1 VIAIGAEAPHPVIFI
16 ERSAH
21 LRHHPGQ
28 IAFPGGG
35 IDPAD
40 QGDIARTALRE
51 LAEETAIAPER
62 VRLVGRLD
70 DVRGRVNPFIIT
82 PFVGIVAP
90 GPPPVPDGGETIAV
104 FTPPLAALLAP
115 GAVHQ
120 GTERLGAYG
129 IETWI
134 FDWEGMHVWG
144 VTGRILATFVET
156 VRAGGALRT
165 ALEETGVYGSST

>member
-1 VIAIGAEAPHPVIFI
+1 VIAIGSAPPHPVLFI

-40 QGDIARTALRE
+40 EGDIARTALRE
-51 LAEETAIAPER
+51 LAEETGIAPER
-62 VRLVGRLD
+62 VRLIGRLD

-90 GPPPVPDGGETIAV
+90 GPPPVPDGSETIAV
-104 FTPPLAALLAP
+104 FGPPLAALLAP

-120 GTERLGAYG
+120 GVERMGAYG
-129 IETWI
+129 IETWL

-144 VTGRILATFVET
+144 VTGRILANFVSAARSDES
-156 VRAGGALRT
+156 VRAALANLTTRSGA
-165 ALEETGVYGSST
+165 

>member
-1 VIAIGAEAPHPVIFI
+1 MIAIGAEPPHPVVFI

-21 LRHHPGQ
+21 LRRHPGQ

-40 QGDIARTALRE
+40 ADDIARTALRE
-51 LAEETAIAPER
+51 LAEETGIAPER
-62 VRLVGRLD
+62 VRLVARLD

-82 PFVGIVAP
+82 PFVGIVSP
-90 GPPPVPDGGETIAV
+90 GPPPVPDGTETVAV

-120 GTERLGAYG
+120 GTERVGAFG
-129 IETWI
+129 IETWV

-144 VTGRILATFVET
+144 VTGRILAAFVEAART
-156 VRAGGALRT
+156 VGPLRA
-165 ALEETGVYGSST
+165 ALEETGVHGPSS